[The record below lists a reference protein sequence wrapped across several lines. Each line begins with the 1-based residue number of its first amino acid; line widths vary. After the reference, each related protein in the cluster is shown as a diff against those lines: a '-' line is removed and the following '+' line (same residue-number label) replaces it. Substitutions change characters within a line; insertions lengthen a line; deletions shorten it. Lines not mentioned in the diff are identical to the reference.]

1 MRLQFPEGFLL
12 GVSSASAQIEGGEV
26 GSNWNDWYH
35 QGRIKDDSDPAVA
48 DDHWNRWR
56 EDCALMAG
64 LHLPIA
70 RMGVEWARIMPA
82 RGEVDEAAIAH
93 YRAELEYMRQLGI
106 RPLLT
111 IHHFSNPMWF
121 ERLGGFSKRENL
133 DDFLSF
139 AKLCADRFG
148 DLVSDWIT
156 INEPNVYATNGY
168 FFGDWPPGH
177 KSFSE
182 TFTVLEKM
190 AFCHIRCY
198 QMLHATREAMGY
210 SDTMVGFANHLRVFE
225 PENPKNP
232 VQAATAA
239 ELVAAIAPDTEIIL
253 APGDYDLTEL
263 AGKTDNP
270 YVVWYEEFD
279 GPQLNVVNV
288 SGLTIRGQDRDQVE
302 LLATP
307 RYADVFHFQGCSD
320 LVLDGLTI
328 GHTPTGSCLGSEC
341 GLYGCGTY
349 GVESEGVTG
358 LLVEKSAIYHC
369 SYGAATILNS
379 QTVTF
384 DGCEVYDNM
393 AWSLFGLTSSSGV
406 TLSDTV
412 VRNNG
417 SNADGGSYLLSL
429 SNCDAVAVRGCR
441 FEDNALANFSDTS
454 AGNLALAV
462 ENCTF
467 EGNSFAAPN
476 G

>member
-1 MRLQFPEGFLL
+1 MKKQIPPFLAGVLTALLVLSL
-12 GVSSASAQIEGGEV
+12 GASALAASCRLTLEV
-26 GSNWNDWYH
+26 DPVRIQVDGQLFQPKDVNGNDVPVFSYN
-35 QGRIKDDSDPAVA
+35 GTTYAPLR
-48 DDHWNRWR
+48 
-56 EDCALMAG
+56 ALAEAYG
-64 LHLPIA
+64 LTVGYDAETNLA
-70 RMGVEWARIMPA
+70 TVTTA
-82 RGEVDEAAIAH
+82 RGPAADAIPA
-93 YRAELEYMRQLGI
+93 
-106 RPLLT
+106 
-111 IHHFSNPMWF
+111 
-121 ERLGGFSKRENL
+121 
-133 DDFLSF
+133 
-139 AKLCADRFG
+139 ADTPR
-148 DLVSDWIT
+148 
-156 INEPNVYATNGY
+156 
-168 FFGDWPPGH
+168 
-177 KSFSE
+177 
-182 TFTVLEKM
+182 
-190 AFCHIRCY
+190 
-198 QMLHATREAMGY
+198 
-210 SDTMVGFANHLRVFE
+210 
-225 PENPKNP
+225 KNT

-328 GHTPTGSCLGSEC
+328 GHTPTGSCLGSVLNFTDCGGVRVTGC
-341 GLYGCGTY
+341 GLFGCGTY